1 MGSDVFS
8 FGRFRLVAR
17 ERVLTKDSAPVSL
30 GSRAFD
36 LLLALVERAG
46 ETVNREQLFR
56 IVWPDVVVSKVNLR
70 VNVAALRKVLE
81 DGCDGNRF
89 IINVSGRGYRFV
101 APVSRFQPT
110 EPECMFAREAPVTTL
125 TSHLS
130 PKRLPTLR
138 RRGWGRAGVGLAIA
152 SDLAAD
158 SDGAVCM
165 VDCVRVEDSS
175 QVAMAV
181 ASAIGCEVKPQ
192 QSLASV
198 LAFLQ
203 DKEMLLVFENCQ
215 HVFAGVSQLTQRLLT
230 EAPLVQVLV
239 ASQGATCLP
248 SPARSEP
255 LE

>member
-1 MGSDVFS
+1 MGSGIFS
-8 FGRFRLVAR
+8 FGHFRLVAR
-17 ERVLTKDSAPVSL
+17 ERVLTKDGAPINL

-46 ETVNREQLFR
+46 ETVNREQLFK

-70 VNVAALRKVLE
+70 VNVAAVRKVLE

-101 APVSRFQPT
+101 APVSRLQPT
-110 EPECMFAREAPVTTL
+110 EPERMFAREAAITTL
-125 TSHLS
+125 GSQLS
-130 PKRLPTLR
+130 PKRLPMPG

-152 SDLAAD
+152 SDLATD
-158 SDGAVCM
+158 SDCAVCM
-165 VDCVRVEDSS
+165 VDCTRLADSS
-175 QVAMAV
+175 QVEMAV

-192 QSLASV
+192 QLLASV
-198 LAFLQ
+198 LAYLQ

-239 ASQGATCLP
+239 AESGAARLP
-248 SPARSEP
+248 SPARSRRP
-255 LE
+255 S